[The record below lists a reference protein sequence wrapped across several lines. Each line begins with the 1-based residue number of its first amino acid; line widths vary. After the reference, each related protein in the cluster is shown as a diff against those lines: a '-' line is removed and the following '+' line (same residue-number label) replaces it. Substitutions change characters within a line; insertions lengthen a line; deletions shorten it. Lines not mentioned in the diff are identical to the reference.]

1 MMLFKFVKKK
11 KNGDR
16 NKTLSQIVSI
26 FHGVVLKKSD
36 GRPTRSFLVAVFF
49 VIYLYFIIYLLHYK
63 KSLNRHWLL
72 VSQLKVLDTF

>member
-1 MMLFKFVKKK
+1 MFSHKISKYLLSIWYDVIQICKKKK

-26 FHGVVLKKSD
+26 FHGSD

-49 VIYLYFIIYLLHYK
+49 SSISISLSMFYIIRKALIGTGY
-63 KSLNRHWLL
+63 
-72 VSQLKVLDTF
+72 

>member
-26 FHGVVLKKSD
+26 FHGVV
-36 GRPTRSFLVAVFF
+36 
-49 VIYLYFIIYLLHYK
+49 
-63 KSLNRHWLL
+63 
-72 VSQLKVLDTF
+72 